1 MQIIVKTLKQT
12 QFALTVD
19 KTDTVAI
26 VKQKIEQQEGSQHY
40 LASTQKLLY
49 QGKILSDDNKTLGDY
64 GVEDSTFLVIMTS
77 KPVPTTAAPTKP
89 TPPPQST
96 PQPEKKPEPKPAT
109 QESTTPPPAAPTS
122 AAPTNYADRA
132 SALVTGPAREEMV
145 LKIMEMGFERP
156 DVERA
161 LRASFNNPDR
171 AVEYLMTGIPNIPE
185 PQAPV
190 VPAATGGAG
199 RGGHSPTTGTPQ
211 PTQPSGPVAAP
222 FPVPGAAGRGAA
234 APAPTAAGAWPSAV
248 GAGAGTGSPLDF
260 LRNNPQFNVLRQAV
274 QQNPNLLPPLLQ
286 QLGAANPQ
294 LAQLITQ
301 NQEEFFNLI
310 NEPVAP
316 QPDFSQLLGS
326 LAGAGGQ
333 PGAGGAGA
341 GAVPPG
347 YIQVTQEEKA
357 AIDRLTDLG
366 FDRQLAI
373 EAFLVCDRNEAEAA
387 NYLLNNMGNEDL
399 EDDQTQQQ

>member
-1 MQIIVKTLKQT
+1 
-12 QFALTVD
+12 
-19 KTDTVAI
+19 
-26 VKQKIEQQEGSQHY
+26 
-40 LASTQKLLY
+40 
-49 QGKILSDDNKTLGDY
+49 
-64 GVEDSTFLVIMTS
+64 
-77 KPVPTTAAPTKP
+77 
-89 TPPPQST
+89 
-96 PQPEKKPEPKPAT
+96 
-109 QESTTPPPAAPTS
+109 
-122 AAPTNYADRA
+122 
-132 SALVTGPAREEMV
+132 
-145 LKIMEMGFERP
+145 MGFERP

-199 RGGHSPTTGTPQ
+199 RGHHSPTTGATQ

-222 FPVPGAAGRGAA
+222 FPVMGQGGAGRGSAASPPAA
-234 APAPTAAGAWPSAV
+234 AVG
-248 GAGAGTGSPLDF
+248 GAGAGAGVGSPLDF

-310 NEPVAP
+310 NEPVGP
-316 QPDFSQLLGS
+316 QPDLSQLLGS

-333 PGAGGAGA
+333 PGAGGAVGP
-341 GAVPPG
+341 GGVPQG

-387 NYLLNNMGNEDL
+387 NYLLNMGNEDL